1 MHDSNQ
7 PAPRDGLAVQF
18 MEFDGEVYDK
28 ESITMETLDKMIRF
42 IMTAREASVF
52 LSLDEYGEDGDS
64 FVTADVENGWAA
76 VAFNGWNEDGTPYMY
91 QPVSQE
97 GGAEEEADSLDSEK
111 AGDAG
116 QAGAAAAEAET
127 IDDEPAPLGE
137 RRVAV
142 EGLPVI
148 WLAALA
154 VLAAGLL
161 LILLWRRKEKERKR
175 RLADEM
181 AAQAA
186 ADFLDREQR

>member
-7 PAPRDGLAVQF
+7 PAPKDGLAVQF

-97 GGAEEEADSLDSEK
+97 GGAEEAPVCI
-111 AGDAG
+111 GG
-116 QAGAAAAEAET
+116 QTPVAMRNALHDIALAANCLHYFALT
-127 IDDEPAPLGE
+127 GE
-137 RRVAV
+137 RYPWV
-142 EGLPVI
+142 E
-148 WLAALA
+148 W
-154 VLAAGLL
+154 
-161 LILLWRRKEKERKR
+161 
-175 RLADEM
+175 
-181 AAQAA
+181 
-186 ADFLDREQR
+186 EQTA